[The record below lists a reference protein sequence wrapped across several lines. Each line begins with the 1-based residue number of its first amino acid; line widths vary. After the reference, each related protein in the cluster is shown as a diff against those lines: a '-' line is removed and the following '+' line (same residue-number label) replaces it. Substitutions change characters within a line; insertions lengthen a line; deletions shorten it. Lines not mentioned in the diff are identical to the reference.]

1 MITEIIRDNLPEAL
15 TPSHIQRILG
25 IGRRQTYELMENPP
39 FHVVKVGRL
48 YKISK
53 KSFFNW
59 LDGDQWVN
67 YLVVSKMT
75 KVGTRMA
82 IYYPNENKI
91 IIDPRKIYQSHKRFN
106 LSLIDYVH
114 ILIARELGR
123 SMDRLLEERNH
134 KIDKAFQLIKKGFGS
149 DQLVAY

>member
-1 MITEIIRDNLPEAL
+1 
-15 TPSHIQRILG
+15 
-25 IGRRQTYELMENPP
+25 
-39 FHVVKVGRL
+39 
-48 YKISK
+48 
-53 KSFFNW
+53 
-59 LDGDQWVN
+59 
-67 YLVVSKMT
+67 
-75 KVGTRMA
+75 MA

-123 SMDRLLEERNH
+123 SMDRLFEERNN